1 MTANARIAWAV
12 GLAVLVA
19 LPFVYR
25 DPYHLHL
32 LILILIWSFA
42 YTSWSMMGRFGL
54 VSLGHGGFMGVG
66 AYVTALLWNHL
77 GVSPWIGIP
86 IALVCAGALALV
98 VAYPCFRFRITGHYF
113 VLVTLALSG
122 IVLQVITATR
132 DYTGGSLGYTPERT
146 KGNHLLALQFD
157 DKTVWYLIAL
167 GVWIAGLLI
176 WRWVDR
182 SMDRYALEAISEDED
197 AAAAAGV
204 NVTAEKLKVTLIS
217 ALMSWILIEIVV
229 VAARRYGIERFSLE
243 LVMSVLVLEVVPLMT
258 ALFVALRSG
267 AAIGAEIAIACV
279 RGDLD
284 DRAEAE
290 SSPLHVELVPRIAG
304 AALSVAALTTIGCL
318 VTVWLAYTMFYGFT
332 SAGMDEF
339 SRIVANVF
347 DGPELAGFILKCLLF
362 GFAVAVIPAAAA
374 LEAERGVLK
383 SLPAVVLGG
392 LVKLFFVIAVIQV
405 GSLMVKYA

>member
-1 MTANARIAWAV
+1 MSVSQSRSAGAFLFRPRSWRRVLRFA
-12 GLAVLVA
+12 GLAIA
-19 LPFVYR
+19 A
-25 DPYHLHL
+25 
-32 LILILIWSFA
+32 S
-42 YTSWSMMGRFGL
+42 
-54 VSLGHGGFMGVG
+54 
-66 AYVTALLWNHL
+66 
-77 GVSPWIGIP
+77 VSPS
-86 IALVCAGALALV
+86 
-98 VAYPCFRFRITGHYF
+98 T
-113 VLVTLALSG
+113 
-122 IVLQVITATR
+122 
-132 DYTGGSLGYTPERT
+132 YTPAAR
-146 KGNHLLALQFD
+146 AVAVRQI
-157 DKTVWYLIAL
+157 YLTAWQIL
-167 GVWIAGLLI
+167 
-176 WRWVDR
+176 R
-182 SMDRYALEAISEDED
+182 SY
-197 AAAAAGV
+197 
-204 NVTAEKLKVTLIS
+204 TLIS